1 LWKGDGLI
9 EFPFGPCY
17 LNGGPV
23 RGFGSIDLEP
33 NPFPFRDEVDIN
45 AACIIIGSPILEDIP
60 QPRIAVLGLTLEGLP
75 GHEAPVFRLLSKE
88 TSDLHISLDDQ
99 FSIPFGLDTAIV
111 TLHCTLLP
119 R

>member
-1 LWKGDGLI
+1 MFKRASSKKLV
-9 EFPFGPCY
+9 
-17 LNGGPV
+17 NGG
-23 RGFGSIDLEP
+23 
-33 NPFPFRDEVDIN
+33 DEVDIN

-75 GHEAPVFRLLSKE
+75 GREAPVFRLLSKE

-99 FSIPFGLDTAIV
+99 FSIPFGLDMAIV

-119 R
+119 RIRIFRMYIW